1 MIDYRLD
8 SLYFWLGAEAEHYV
22 VLLTGNVIPR
32 AAADLALVMVP
43 PAHRPKTAAL

>member
-32 AAADLALVMVP
+32 AAADLALSWI
-43 PAHRPKTAAL
+43 RRDLQITCWT